1 MVTTSAVKTKFSQIN
16 DKRFY
21 FPNGVLSLPNG
32 HPSLEEID
40 KFKNDKGQK
49 IEKYFWVE
57 KHDLLRMEKKALQ
70 NTPRLEIFNQVLNQE
85 PKIVNL
91 NEKRL

>member
-49 IEKYFWVE
+49 IGKYF
-57 KHDLLRMEKKALQ
+57 
-70 NTPRLEIFNQVLNQE
+70 
-85 PKIVNL
+85 
-91 NEKRL
+91 

>member
-40 KFKNDKGQK
+40 KFKNDKGQNRK
-49 IEKYFWVE
+49 V
-57 KHDLLRMEKKALQ
+57 LLRRKTQSVKDGEKS
-70 NTPRLEIFNQVLNQE
+70 TP
-85 PKIVNL
+85 KYT
-91 NEKRL
+91 